1 MPIIILPKEVASKI
15 AAGEVVERPVSVVK
29 ELLENSIDAGATEI
43 SIRIEQAGKKLIEI
57 IDNGEGIAYNE
68 SDIAL
73 QRYATS
79 KISSSEDLG
88 RIETLGFRGEAL
100 ASIAAI
106 SRFMI
111 ESRAINK
118 EIGFNTV
125 IEGGDEIGKKSV
137 GRSVGTFIQVED
149 LFFNVPARLKFLKK
163 DITERRLISLIVSRY
178 ALFYSGIRFSLVQEG
193 KKILATNGNN
203 NRREIL
209 SQIYDLNTA
218 KSLLE
223 VNYSDEYLQI
233 KGHTS
238 PLNVSRS
245 TRKEIFFFINGRL
258 VSAPVLSSAVTRA
271 YHGLLMVGRFPITN
285 LFIAISPAEIDVNV
299 HPTKAEVK
307 LRNPNQVFTAI
318 QRIIRK
324 TIAAYAPYAAVSPRI
339 WKTPEFAK
347 TKNEGSLKM
356 SFDGSVDPNRE
367 AQLDGRLKSVSH
379 DSSEVSEVPLLRAI
393 GQLGLTYIA
402 AEGPDGLYL
411 IDQHA
416 AHERILF
423 EKIANQN
430 VDEKISQFL
439 LEAVSVTFPANQLER
454 LEQELDLLIG
464 IGFQLEPFGPS
475 TYKITAV
482 PQILSSM
489 DPKEALMIAISGDD
503 IHSPKELVDAGN
515 REKMITRICKRL
527 AIKGGQSLSTQ
538 EQEQLI
544 RDLEN
549 CENPRTC
556 PHGRPTMIHI
566 SVDILERQFGRRGS
580 V

>member
-43 SIRIEQAGKKLIEI
+43 SIKIEQAGRKIIEV
-57 IDNGEGIAYNE
+57 IDNGEGIAYEE

-73 QRYATS
+73 LRYATS
-79 KISSSEDLG
+79 KISSSEDLEK
-88 RIETLGFRGEAL
+88 IESLGFRGEAL

-106 SRFMI
+106 SRFTI
-111 ESRAINK
+111 ESRAVNK
-118 EIGFNTV
+118 ETGFSTV
-125 IEGGDEIGKKSV
+125 VEGEGKIGKKPV
-137 GRSVGTFIQVED
+137 GRSVGTLIKVED

-163 DITERRLISLIVSRY
+163 DITERRLINLIVSRY
-178 ALFYSGIRFSLVQEG
+178 ALFYSGIRFSLAQEG
-193 KKILATNGNN
+193 KKILATNGKN

-233 KGHTS
+233 KGYTS
-238 PLNVSRS
+238 PLNISRS

-258 VSAPVLSSAVTRA
+258 VRDPVLSSAITRA

-285 LFIAISPAEIDVNV
+285 LFINISPTEVDVNV
-299 HPTKAEVK
+299 HPTKAEVR
-307 LRNPNQVFTAI
+307 LRNSNKVFTTI

-324 TIAAYAPYAAVSPRI
+324 TIAAYAPYAAVSPNI
-339 WKTPEFAK
+339 WKTPEF
-347 TKNEGSLKM
+347 TKDKGNIKIG
-356 SFDGSVDPNRE
+356 FNGSVDTIQE
-367 AQLDGRLKSVSH
+367 AQLDGQLKSVPWDPSK
-379 DSSEVSEVPLLRAI
+379 VSGLPLLRSI
-393 GQLGLTYIA
+393 GQLGLTYII

-423 EKIANQN
+423 EKISNQA
-430 VDEKISQFL
+430 VGEKISQFL
-439 LEAVSVTFPANQLER
+439 LEPVPVTFPVSQFER
-454 LEQELDLLIG
+454 LEQQLDLLIG
-464 IGFQLEPFGPS
+464 IGFQLESFGPG
-475 TYKITAV
+475 TYKIMAV

-489 DPKEALMIAISGDD
+489 DPKEALLIAISDD
-503 IHSPKELVDAGN
+503 QNSPKKLVDEGN

-527 AIKGGQSLSTQ
+527 SIKGGQVLSVQ

-549 CENPRTC
+549 CVNPRTC

-566 SVDILERQFGRRGS
+566 SVGVLERQFGRRGS

>member
-1 MPIIILPKEVASKI
+1 MPIIILPKEVSSKI

-43 SIRIEQAGKKLIEI
+43 LIKIVQAGKKLIEA
-57 IDNGEGIAYNE
+57 IDNGEGITYEE

-73 QRYATS
+73 KRYATS
-79 KISSSEDLG
+79 KISSSEDLEK
-88 RIETLGFRGEAL
+88 IQTLGFRGEAL
-100 ASIAAI
+100 ASIAAV

-111 ESRAINK
+111 ESRSEN
-118 EIGFNTV
+118 EETGFNSV
-125 IEGGDEIGKKSV
+125 IEGGDKIGKKPI
-137 GRSVGTFIQVED
+137 GRSVGTFIRVED

-178 ALFYSGIRFSLVQEG
+178 ALFYAGIRFSLIQEG
-193 KKILATNGNN
+193 KKVLVTNGNN

-209 SQIYDLNTA
+209 SQIYDFETA
-218 KSLLE
+218 KSLLK
-223 VNYSDEYLQI
+223 VNYSDEYLQLE
-233 KGHTS
+233 GYTS
-238 PLNVSRS
+238 PLNITRS

-258 VSAPVLSSAVTRA
+258 VNDPVLSSAITRG

-285 LFIAISPAEIDVNV
+285 LFINISPTEIDINV
-299 HPTKAEVK
+299 HPTKAEIRLK
-307 LRNPNQVFTAI
+307 NSNQVFTAI

-324 TIAAYAPYAAVSPRI
+324 TIAAYAPYAAVPPRI
-339 WKTPEFAK
+339 WKIPEIS
-347 TKNEGSLKM
+347 KNVGNLEINFNSSAGSTQEVQ
-356 SFDGSVDPNRE
+356 SYEQP
-367 AQLDGRLKSVSH
+367 KSVH
-379 DSSEVSEVPLLRAI
+379 LEPQKAYCLPLLRII

-423 EKIANQN
+423 EKITNQGM
-430 VDEKISQFL
+430 DENISQFL
-439 LEAVSVTFPANQLER
+439 LEPIVVTLPVTQFER
-454 LEQELDLLIG
+454 LEKILDLLVW
-464 IGFQLEPFGPS
+464 IGFQLEPFGPGA
-475 TYKITAV
+475 YKITAV
-482 PQILSSM
+482 PQVLSSM
-489 DPKEALMIAISGDD
+489 DTKEALMSAIGDD
-503 IHSPKELVDAGN
+503 HNSPKELVDTEN

-527 AIKGGQSLSTQ
+527 AIKGGQVLSTQ
-538 EQEQLI
+538 EQKQLI

-549 CENPRTC
+549 CKNPRTC

>member
-43 SIRIEQAGKKLIEI
+43 SIKIEQAGRKIIEV
-57 IDNGEGIAYNE
+57 IDNGEGIAYEE

-73 QRYATS
+73 LRYATS
-79 KISSSEDLG
+79 KISSSEDLEK
-88 RIETLGFRGEAL
+88 IESLGFRGEAL

-106 SRFMI
+106 SRFTI
-111 ESRAINK
+111 ESKAVNK
-118 EIGFNTV
+118 ETGFNTV
-125 IEGGDEIGKKSV
+125 VEGGCKIGKKPV
-137 GRSVGTFIQVED
+137 GRSVGTLIKVED

-163 DITERRLISLIVSRY
+163 DITERRLINIIVFRY

-193 KKILATNGNN
+193 KKILATNGKN

-209 SQIYDLNTA
+209 SQIYDLDTA

-223 VNYSDEYLQI
+223 VNFSDEYLQI
-233 KGHTS
+233 KGYTS
-238 PLNVSRS
+238 PLNISRS

-258 VSAPVLSSAVTRA
+258 VKDPVLSSAITRA

-285 LFIAISPAEIDVNV
+285 LFINISPTEVDVNV
-299 HPTKAEVK
+299 HPTKAEVR
-307 LRNPNQVFTAI
+307 LRNSSKVFTAI
-318 QRIIRK
+318 QRIILK

-339 WKTPEFAK
+339 WKTHEFTEDKGNIKIAFNGSGDPVQK
-347 TKNEGSLKM
+347 T
-356 SFDGSVDPNRE
+356 
-367 AQLDGRLKSVSH
+367 QLDGQLISVPWDPSK
-379 DSSEVSEVPLLRAI
+379 VSGLPLLRSI
-393 GQLGLTYIA
+393 GQLGLTYII

-423 EKIANQN
+423 EKISNQAMS
-430 VDEKISQFL
+430 EKISQFL
-439 LEAVSVTFPANQLER
+439 LEPVIVTFPVSQFER
-454 LEQELDLLIG
+454 LEQQLDLLIG
-464 IGFQLEPFGPS
+464 IGFQLEPFGPG
-475 TYKITAV
+475 TYKIMAV
-482 PQILSSM
+482 PQIISSM
-489 DPKEALMIAISGDD
+489 DPKEALLIVISDD
-503 IHSPKELVDAGN
+503 QNSPKEFVDAGN

-527 AIKGGQSLSTQ
+527 SIKGGQVLSVQ

-549 CENPRTC
+549 CVNPRTC

-566 SVDILERQFGRRGS
+566 SVGVLERQFGRRGS

>member
-1 MPIIILPKEVASKI
+1 MPIIILPKEVSSKI

-43 SIRIEQAGKKLIEI
+43 LIKIVQAGKKLIEA
-57 IDNGEGIAYNE
+57 IDNGEGITYEE

-73 QRYATS
+73 KRYATS
-79 KISSSEDLG
+79 KISSSEDLEK
-88 RIETLGFRGEAL
+88 IQTLGFRGEAL
-100 ASIAAI
+100 ASIAAV

-111 ESRAINK
+111 ESRSEN
-118 EIGFNTV
+118 EETGFNSV
-125 IEGGDEIGKKSV
+125 IEGGDKIGKKPI
-137 GRSVGTFIQVED
+137 GRSVGTFIRVED

-178 ALFYSGIRFSLVQEG
+178 ALFYAGIRFSLIQEG
-193 KKILATNGNN
+193 KKVLATNGNN

-209 SQIYDLNTA
+209 SQIYDFETA
-218 KSLLE
+218 KSLLK
-223 VNYSDEYLQI
+223 VNYSDEYLQLE
-233 KGHTS
+233 GYTS
-238 PLNVSRS
+238 PLNITRS

-258 VSAPVLSSAVTRA
+258 VNDPVLSSAITRG

-285 LFIAISPAEIDVNV
+285 LFINISPTEIDINV
-299 HPTKAEVK
+299 HPTKAEIRLK
-307 LRNPNQVFTAI
+307 NSNQVFTAI

-324 TIAAYAPYAAVSPRI
+324 TIAAYAPYAAVPPRI
-339 WKTPEFAK
+339 WKIPEIS
-347 TKNEGSLKM
+347 KNVGNLEINFNNSAGSTQEVQ
-356 SFDGSVDPNRE
+356 SYEQP
-367 AQLDGRLKSVSH
+367 KSVH
-379 DSSEVSEVPLLRAI
+379 LEPQKAYCLPLLRII

-423 EKIANQN
+423 EKITNQGM
-430 VDEKISQFL
+430 DENISQFL
-439 LEAVSVTFPANQLER
+439 LEPIVVTLPVTQFER
-454 LEQELDLLIG
+454 LEKILDLLVW
-464 IGFQLEPFGPS
+464 IGFQLEPFGPGA
-475 TYKITAV
+475 YKITAV
-482 PQILSSM
+482 PQVLSSM
-489 DPKEALMIAISGDD
+489 DTKEALMSAIGDD
-503 IHSPKELVDAGN
+503 YNSPKELVDTEN

-527 AIKGGQSLSTQ
+527 AIKGGQVLSTQ
-538 EQEQLI
+538 EQKQLI

-549 CENPRTC
+549 CKNPRTC

>member
-43 SIRIEQAGKKLIEI
+43 SIKIEQAGKKLIEV
-57 IDNGEGIAYNE
+57 IDNGEGIAYKE
-68 SDIAL
+68 SDIAFK
-73 QRYATS
+73 RYATS
-79 KISSSEDLG
+79 KISSSEDLEK
-88 RIETLGFRGEAL
+88 INSLGFRGEAL
-100 ASIAAI
+100 ASIATI
-106 SRFMI
+106 SRFTI
-111 ESRAINK
+111 ESRVINK
-118 EIGFNTV
+118 ETGFSTV
-125 IEGGDEIGKKSV
+125 IEGGDKIGKKSI
-137 GRSVGTFIQVED
+137 GRSVGTLIKVED

-163 DITERRLISLIVSRY
+163 DITERRLINLIVSRY

-193 KKILATNGNN
+193 KKILATNGKN

-209 SQIYDLNTA
+209 SQIYDLDTA

-233 KGHTS
+233 KGYTS
-238 PLNVSRS
+238 PLNISRS

-258 VSAPVLSSAVTRA
+258 VSDPVLASSITRA

-285 LFIAISPAEIDVNV
+285 LFINISPTEVDVNV
-299 HPTKAEVK
+299 HPTKAEVR
-307 LRNPNQVFTAI
+307 LRNSNKVFTAI

-339 WKTPEFAK
+339 WKTPEF
-347 TKNEGSLKM
+347 TKDEGNIKIGFS
-356 SFDGSVDPNRE
+356 GSIDPVQE
-367 AQLDGRLKSVSH
+367 AQLDGQFKSISLDPSKVSGL
-379 DSSEVSEVPLLRAI
+379 PLLRSI
-393 GQLGLTYIA
+393 GQLGLTYII

-423 EKIANQN
+423 EKIANQG
-430 VDEKISQFL
+430 VGEKISQFL
-439 LEAVSVTFPANQLER
+439 LEPVPVTFPDSQFEQLE
-454 LEQELDLLIG
+454 QQLDLLTG
-464 IGFQLEPFGPS
+464 IGFQLEPFGPG
-475 TYKITAV
+475 TYKIMAV

-489 DPKEALMIAISGDD
+489 DPKEALLIAISDD
-503 IHSPKELVDAGN
+503 QNSPKELVDAGN
-515 REKMITRICKRL
+515 REKMITQICKRL
-527 AIKGGQSLSTQ
+527 AIKGGQVLSVQ

-549 CENPRTC
+549 CVNPRTC

-566 SVDILERQFGRRGS
+566 SVGVLERQFGRRGS

>member
-43 SIRIEQAGKKLIEI
+43 SIKIEQAGRKIIEV
-57 IDNGEGIAYNE
+57 IDNGEGIAYEE

-73 QRYATS
+73 LRYATS
-79 KISSSEDLG
+79 KISSSEDLEK
-88 RIETLGFRGEAL
+88 IESLGFRGEAL

-106 SRFMI
+106 SRFTI
-111 ESRAINK
+111 ESRAVNK
-118 EIGFNTV
+118 ETGFSTV
-125 IEGGDEIGKKSV
+125 VEGGGKIGKKPV
-137 GRSVGTFIQVED
+137 GRSVGTLIKVED

-163 DITERRLISLIVSRY
+163 DITERRLINLIVSRY

-193 KKILATNGNN
+193 KKILATNGKN

-223 VNYSDEYLQI
+223 INYSDEYLQI
-233 KGHTS
+233 KGYTS
-238 PLNVSRS
+238 PLNISRS

-258 VSAPVLSSAVTRA
+258 VRDPVLSSAITRA

-285 LFIAISPAEIDVNV
+285 LFINISPTEVDVNV
-299 HPTKAEVK
+299 HPTKAEVR
-307 LRNPNQVFTAI
+307 LRNSNKVFTTI

-324 TIAAYAPYAAVSPRI
+324 TIAAYAPYAAVSPNI
-339 WKTPEFAK
+339 WKTPEF
-347 TKNEGSLKM
+347 TKDKGNIKIG
-356 SFDGSVDPNRE
+356 FNGSVDTIQE
-367 AQLDGRLKSVSH
+367 AQLDGQLKSVPWDPSK
-379 DSSEVSEVPLLRAI
+379 VSGLPLLRSI
-393 GQLGLTYIA
+393 GQLGLTYII

-423 EKIANQN
+423 EKISNQA
-430 VDEKISQFL
+430 VGEKISQFL
-439 LEAVSVTFPANQLER
+439 LEPVPVTFPVSQFER
-454 LEQELDLLIG
+454 LEQQLDLLIG
-464 IGFQLEPFGPS
+464 IGFQLESFGPG
-475 TYKITAV
+475 TYKIMAV

-489 DPKEALMIAISGDD
+489 DPKEALLIAISDD
-503 IHSPKELVDAGN
+503 QNSPKKLVDEGN

-527 AIKGGQSLSTQ
+527 SIKGGQVLSVQ

-549 CENPRTC
+549 CVNPRTC

-566 SVDILERQFGRRGS
+566 SVGVLERQFGRRGS

>member
-43 SIRIEQAGKKLIEI
+43 SIKVEQAGKKLIEV
-57 IDNGEGIAYNE
+57 IDNGEGIVYEE

-73 QRYATS
+73 KRYATS
-79 KISSSEDLG
+79 KISSSKDLEK
-88 RIETLGFRGEAL
+88 IESLGFRGEAL

-106 SRFMI
+106 SRFTI
-111 ESRAINK
+111 ESRAVNK
-118 EIGFNTV
+118 ETGFSTV
-125 IEGGDEIGKKSV
+125 VEGGGKIGKKPV
-137 GRSVGTFIQVED
+137 GRSVGTLIKVED

-163 DITERRLISLIVSRY
+163 DITERRLINLIVSRY

-193 KKILATNGNN
+193 KKILATNGKS

-218 KSLLE
+218 RSLLE

-233 KGHTS
+233 KGYTS
-238 PLNVSRS
+238 PLNISRS

-258 VSAPVLSSAVTRA
+258 VRDPVLSSAITRA
-271 YHGLLMVGRFPITN
+271 YHGLLMVGRFSITN
-285 LFIAISPAEIDVNV
+285 LFINISPNEVDVNV
-299 HPTKAEVK
+299 HPTKAEVR
-307 LRNPNQVFTAI
+307 LRNSNKVFTAI

-339 WKTPEFAK
+339 WKTPAF
-347 TKNEGSLKM
+347 TKDKGNVKID
-356 SFDGSVDPNRE
+356 FNGSVDPIQE
-367 AQLDGRLKSVSH
+367 AKLDGQLKSVPWAPSK
-379 DSSEVSEVPLLRAI
+379 VSGLPLLRSI
-393 GQLGLTYIA
+393 GQLGLTYII

-423 EKIANQN
+423 EKISNQA
-430 VDEKISQFL
+430 VGEKNSQFL
-439 LEAVSVTFPANQLER
+439 LEPVPVTFPVSQCER
-454 LEQELDLLIG
+454 LEQQLDLLTG
-464 IGFQLEPFGPS
+464 IGFQLEPFGPG
-475 TYKITAV
+475 TYKIMAV

-489 DPKEALMIAISGDD
+489 DPKEALLIAISDD
-503 IHSPKELVDAGN
+503 QNSPKELVDEGN

-527 AIKGGQSLSTQ
+527 SIKGGQVLSVQ

-549 CENPRTC
+549 CVNPRTC

-566 SVDILERQFGRRGS
+566 SVGVLERQFGRRGS

>member
-29 ELLENSIDAGATEI
+29 ELLENSIDSGATEI
-43 SIRIEQAGKKLIEI
+43 SIKIEQAGRKLIEV
-57 IDNGEGIAYNE
+57 IDNGEGIAYKE

-79 KISSSEDLG
+79 KISSSEDLEK
-88 RIETLGFRGEAL
+88 IESLGFRGEAL

-106 SRFMI
+106 SRFTI
-111 ESRAINK
+111 ESRAANK
-118 EIGFNTV
+118 ETGFNTV
-125 IEGGDEIGKKSV
+125 IEGGDKIGKKSV
-137 GRSVGTFIQVED
+137 GRSVGTLIKVED

-193 KKILATNGNN
+193 KKILATNGKN

-209 SQIYDLNTA
+209 SQIYDIDTA

-223 VNYSDEYLQI
+223 VNFSDEYLQI
-233 KGHTS
+233 KGYTS
-238 PLNVSRS
+238 PLNISRS

-258 VSAPVLSSAVTRA
+258 VRDPVLSSAITRA

-285 LFIAISPAEIDVNV
+285 LFINISPTEVDVNV
-299 HPTKAEVK
+299 HPTKAEVR
-307 LRNPNQVFTAI
+307 LRNSSKVFTAI
-318 QRIIRK
+318 QRTIRK

-339 WKTPEFAK
+339 WKTHEF
-347 TKNEGSLKM
+347 TKDEGNIKID
-356 SFDGSVDPNRE
+356 FNGSVDPTQE
-367 AQLDGRLKSVSH
+367 TQLDGQLKSVPWGPSK
-379 DSSEVSEVPLLRAI
+379 VSGLPLLRSI
-393 GQLGLTYIA
+393 GQLGLTYII

-423 EKIANQN
+423 EKISNQA
-430 VDEKISQFL
+430 VGEKISQLL
-439 LEAVSVTFPANQLER
+439 LEPVSVTFPAFQFEQLEQQ
-454 LEQELDLLIG
+454 LALLIG
-464 IGFQLEPFGPS
+464 IGFQLEPFGPG
-475 TYKITAV
+475 TYKILAV

-489 DPKEALMIAISGDD
+489 DPKEALLIAISDD
-503 IHSPKELVDAGN
+503 QNSPKKLVDEGN

-527 AIKGGQSLSTQ
+527 AIKGGQVLSGQ

-549 CENPRTC
+549 CVNPRTC

-566 SVDILERQFGRRGS
+566 SVGVLERQFGRRGS

>member
-29 ELLENSIDAGATEI
+29 ELLENSIDAGSTEI
-43 SIRIEQAGKKLIEI
+43 LIKIEQAGKKLIEV
-57 IDNGEGIAYNE
+57 IDNGDGIAYKE

-79 KISSSEDLG
+79 KISSSEDLEK
-88 RIETLGFRGEAL
+88 IESLGFRGEAL

-106 SRFMI
+106 SRFTI
-111 ESRAINK
+111 ESRVINK
-118 EIGFNTV
+118 ETGFSTV
-125 IEGGDEIGKKSV
+125 IEGGDRIGKKSV
-137 GRSVGTFIQVED
+137 GRSVGTLIKVED

-163 DITERRLISLIVSRY
+163 DITERRLINLIVSRY
-178 ALFYSGIRFSLVQEG
+178 ALFYSGIRFSLVQER
-193 KKILATNGNN
+193 KKILATNGKN

-209 SQIYDLNTA
+209 SQIYDLDTA
-218 KSLLE
+218 KSLIE

-233 KGHTS
+233 KGYTS
-238 PLNVSRS
+238 PLNISRS

-258 VSAPVLSSAVTRA
+258 VSDPVLTSAITRG
-271 YHGLLMVGRFPITN
+271 YYGLLMVGRFPITN
-285 LFIAISPAEIDVNV
+285 LFINIPPAEVDVNV
-299 HPTKAEVK
+299 HPTKAEVR
-307 LRNPNQVFTAI
+307 LRNSNQVFTTI

-339 WKTPEFAK
+339 WKTPGF
-347 TKNEGSLKM
+347 TKDEGNIKIG
-356 SFDGSVDPNRE
+356 FNGSIDPIQE
-367 AQLDGRLKSVSH
+367 AQLDGQLKSVSLAP
-379 DSSEVSEVPLLRAI
+379 SKVFSLPLLRSI
-393 GQLGLTYIA
+393 GQLGLTYII

-423 EKIANQN
+423 EKIANQG
-430 VDEKISQFL
+430 VGEKISQFL
-439 LEAVSVTFPANQLER
+439 LEPVPVTLPASQFER
-454 LEQELDLLIG
+454 LEQQLDLLTG
-464 IGFQLEPFGPS
+464 IGFQLEPFGPGA
-475 TYKITAV
+475 YKIMAV

-489 DPKEALMIAISGDD
+489 DPKEALLIAISDD
-503 IHSPKELVDAGN
+503 QNSPKELVDAGN
-515 REKMITRICKRL
+515 RDKMITQICKRL
-527 AIKGGQSLSTQ
+527 AIKGGQVLSVQ

-549 CENPRTC
+549 CVSPRTC

-566 SVDILERQFGRRGS
+566 SVSVLERQFGRRGS
-580 V
+580 I

>member
-1 MPIIILPKEVASKI
+1 MPIIILPKDVASKI

-29 ELLENSIDAGATEI
+29 ELVENCIDAGATEI
-43 SIRIEQAGKKLIEI
+43 SIRIEQAGKKLIEV
-57 IDNGEGIAYNE
+57 IDNGEGIAYKE

-79 KISSSEDLG
+79 KISSSEDLDK
-88 RIETLGFRGEAL
+88 IESLGFRGEAL

-106 SRFMI
+106 SRFTI
-111 ESRAINK
+111 ESRVINK
-118 EIGFNTV
+118 KTGFSTV
-125 IEGGDEIGKKSV
+125 IEGGDKIGKKSI
-137 GRSVGTFIQVED
+137 GRSVGTLIKVED

-163 DITERRLISLIVSRY
+163 DITERRLTNLIVSRY

-193 KKILATNGNN
+193 KKILATNGKN

-209 SQIYDLNTA
+209 SQIYDLDTA

-233 KGHTS
+233 KGFTS
-238 PLNVSRS
+238 PLNISRS
-245 TRKEIFFFINGRL
+245 TRREIFFFINGRL
-258 VSAPVLSSAVTRA
+258 VSDPALTSAVTRA
-271 YHGLLMVGRFPITN
+271 YHGLLMVGRFPIAN
-285 LFIAISPAEIDVNV
+285 LFIKISPTEVDVNV
-299 HPTKAEVK
+299 HPTKAEVR
-307 LRNPNQVFTAI
+307 LRNSNQVFTAI

-339 WKTPEFAK
+339 WKTQEF
-347 TKNEGSLKM
+347 TKDEGNIKIG
-356 SFDGSVDPNRE
+356 FNGSIDPVDK
-367 AQLDGRLKSVSH
+367 AQLDEQLKSVTLGPSK
-379 DSSEVSEVPLLRAI
+379 VSGLPLLRSI
-393 GQLGLTYIA
+393 GQLGLTYII

-423 EKIANQN
+423 EKISHQG
-430 VDEKISQFL
+430 VGGKISQFL
-439 LEAVSVTFPANQLER
+439 LDPVPVNFPASQFER
-454 LEQELDLLIG
+454 LEQQLDLLTG
-464 IGFQLEPFGPS
+464 IGFQLEPFGPG
-475 TYKITAV
+475 TYKIMAV

-489 DPKEALMIAISGDD
+489 DPKEALLIAISDD
-503 IHSPKELVDAGN
+503 QNSPKKLVDAGN
-515 REKMITRICKRL
+515 REKMITQICKRM
-527 AIKGGQSLSTQ
+527 AIKGGQVLSAQ

-549 CENPRTC
+549 CVNPRTC

-566 SVDILERQFGRRGS
+566 SVGVLERQFGRRGS

>member
-43 SIRIEQAGKKLIEI
+43 SIKIEQAGKKLIEV
-57 IDNGEGIAYNE
+57 IDNGEGIAYKE

-73 QRYATS
+73 KRYATS
-79 KISSSEDLG
+79 KISSSEDLEK
-88 RIETLGFRGEAL
+88 INSLGFRGEAL

-106 SRFMI
+106 SRFTI
-111 ESRAINK
+111 ESRVINK
-118 EIGFNTV
+118 ETGFSTV
-125 IEGGDEIGKKSV
+125 IEGGDKIGKKSI
-137 GRSVGTFIQVED
+137 GRSVGTLIKVED

-163 DITERRLISLIVSRY
+163 DITERRLINLIVSRY

-193 KKILATNGNN
+193 KKILATNGKN

-209 SQIYDLNTA
+209 SQIYDLDTA

-233 KGHTS
+233 KGYTS
-238 PLNVSRS
+238 PLNISRS
-245 TRKEIFFFINGRL
+245 ARKEIFFFINGRL
-258 VSAPVLSSAVTRA
+258 VSDAVLTSAITRA

-285 LFIAISPAEIDVNV
+285 LFINISPTEVDVNV
-299 HPTKAEVK
+299 HPTKAEVR
-307 LRNPNQVFTAI
+307 LRNSNKVFTAI

-339 WKTPEFAK
+339 WKTPEF
-347 TKNEGSLKM
+347 TKDEGNIKIGFS
-356 SFDGSVDPNRE
+356 GSIDPVQE
-367 AQLDGRLKSVSH
+367 AQLDGQFKSVSL
-379 DSSEVSEVPLLRAI
+379 DPSKVSGLPLLRSI
-393 GQLGLTYIA
+393 GQLGLTYII

-423 EKIANQN
+423 EKIANQG
-430 VDEKISQFL
+430 VGEKISQFL
-439 LEAVSVTFPANQLER
+439 LEPVPVTFPVSQFER
-454 LEQELDLLIG
+454 LEQQLDLLTG
-464 IGFQLEPFGPS
+464 IGFQLEPFGPG
-475 TYKITAV
+475 TYKIMAV

-489 DPKEALMIAISGDD
+489 DPKEALLIAISDD
-503 IHSPKELVDAGN
+503 QNSPKELVDAGN
-515 REKMITRICKRL
+515 REKMITQICKRL
-527 AIKGGQSLSTQ
+527 AIKGGQVLSVQ

-549 CENPRTC
+549 CVNPRTC

-566 SVDILERQFGRRGS
+566 SVGVLERQFGRRGS

>member
-43 SIRIEQAGKKLIEI
+43 SIKIEQAGKKLIEV
-57 IDNGEGIAYNE
+57 IDNGEGIAYKE
-68 SDIAL
+68 SDIAFK
-73 QRYATS
+73 RYATS
-79 KISSSEDLG
+79 KISSSEDLEK
-88 RIETLGFRGEAL
+88 INSLGFRGEAL
-100 ASIAAI
+100 ASIATI
-106 SRFMI
+106 SRFTI
-111 ESRAINK
+111 ESRVINK
-118 EIGFNTV
+118 ETGFSTV
-125 IEGGDEIGKKSV
+125 IEGGDKIGKKSI
-137 GRSVGTFIQVED
+137 GRSVGTLIKVED

-163 DITERRLISLIVSRY
+163 DITERRLINLIVSRY

-193 KKILATNGNN
+193 KKILATNGKN

-209 SQIYDLNTA
+209 SQIYDLDTA

-233 KGHTS
+233 KGYTS
-238 PLNVSRS
+238 PLNISRS

-258 VSAPVLSSAVTRA
+258 VSDPVLASSITRA

-285 LFIAISPAEIDVNV
+285 LFINISPTEVDVNV
-299 HPTKAEVK
+299 HPTKAEVR
-307 LRNPNQVFTAI
+307 LRNSNKVFTAI

-339 WKTPEFAK
+339 WKTPEF
-347 TKNEGSLKM
+347 TKDEGNIKIGFS
-356 SFDGSVDPNRE
+356 GSIDPVQE
-367 AQLDGRLKSVSH
+367 AQLDGQFKSISLDPSKVSGL
-379 DSSEVSEVPLLRAI
+379 PLLRSI
-393 GQLGLTYIA
+393 GQLGLTYII

-423 EKIANQN
+423 EKIANQG
-430 VDEKISQFL
+430 VGEKISQFL
-439 LEAVSVTFPANQLER
+439 LEPVPVTFPDSQFEQLE
-454 LEQELDLLIG
+454 QQLDLLTG
-464 IGFQLEPFGPS
+464 IGFQLEPFGPG
-475 TYKITAV
+475 TYKIMAV

-489 DPKEALMIAISGDD
+489 DPKEALLIAISDD
-503 IHSPKELVDAGN
+503 QNSPKKLVDAGN
-515 REKMITRICKRL
+515 REKMITQICKRM
-527 AIKGGQSLSTQ
+527 AIKGGQVLSAQ

-549 CENPRTC
+549 CVNPRTC

-566 SVDILERQFGRRGS
+566 SVGVLERQFGRRGS